1 MGHHRGGGGGL
12 VKDIVV
18 LLPKSR
24 LEGTDSQLCAGALHS
39 CAHVCLHM
47 CACKAFKNDNRSF
60 TYGVQISK
68 SQKDIHGKEYLYF
81 HSQFPAQRPPLLIN

>member
-1 MGHHRGGGGGL
+1 MGRHRGGGGGL

-24 LEGTDSQLCAGALHS
+24 IEGTDSQLCAGALRS

-47 CACKAFKNDNRSF
+47 CACKAFKNDTEVLHIGYRFQNHKRIFMEKSIFISTPSF
-60 TYGVQISK
+60 LPRG
-68 SQKDIHGKEYLYF
+68 H
-81 HSQFPAQRPPLLIN
+81 HC